1 MKFDNLTELAK
12 AVSVDIL
19 AVEFKINKKVPIDI
33 GLNLDIDMLP
43 KDENGDLAREDPD
56 EFIRLVNN
64 CVSHKLNYMYEE
76 GFLAKEKG
84 YYRAYTKKELDKM
97 VNDISINGID

>member
-1 MKFDNLTELAK
+1 MKFNNLTELAK

-19 AVEFKINKKVPIDI
+19 AAEFEFNKKVPIDCD
-33 GLNLDIDMLP
+33 LNLNIDMLP

-76 GFLAKEKG
+76 GFLVKETG
-84 YYRAYTKKELDKM
+84 YYRAYTKRELDKTL
-97 VNDISINGID
+97 NDISVNGID